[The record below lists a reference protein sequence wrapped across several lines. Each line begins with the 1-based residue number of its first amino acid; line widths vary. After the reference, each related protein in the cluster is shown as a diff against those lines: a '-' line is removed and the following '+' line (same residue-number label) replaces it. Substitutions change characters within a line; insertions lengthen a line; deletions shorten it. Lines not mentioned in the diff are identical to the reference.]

1 MLLCNG
7 MRETYGLLTKRQ
19 LDIIMMRR
27 RGLTQ
32 TEIANQLGT
41 SRENITLLEKRAY
54 RNVNKA
60 RATLAALR
68 SHGLSVKVI
77 IEPGTHMVDIP
88 RIMVDNANRS
98 NIIVRANF
106 TRIYEDVRFKARR
119 QIKGVHVVKPLTI
132 WIMPDGDFD
141 VEGF

>member
-1 MLLCNG
+1 
-7 MRETYGLLTKRQ
+7 MRESYGLLTKRQ

-32 TEIANQLGT
+32 REIANQLGT
-41 SRENITLLEKRAY
+41 SRENVTMLEKRAY

-60 RATLAALR
+60 RATLAALK
-68 SHGLSVKVI
+68 SHRLSVKVL
-77 IEPGTHMVDIP
+77 IEAGTHLVDIP
-88 RIMVDNANRS
+88 RIMVDNANRA
-98 NIIVRANF
+98 NIMVKANF

-119 QIKGVHVVKPLTI
+119 QIKGVHVIKKLTI

-141 VEGF
+141 VEGL